1 MFLPFVNG
9 VMLGFGELVA
19 KEIIAPWFGWRPA
32 VTRVGLSG
40 AAGGGVAADRSRER
54 ERERNA
60 TRQRTGRE
68 L

>member
-40 AAGGGVAADRSRER
+40 TADGGVGADRRK

-60 TRQRTGRE
+60 TRERTGRE